1 MKKRTL
7 ADLENIIES
16 NRSQFY
22 RTGKALKQIRDEQ
35 LYRQLLFDTFEAYV
49 RERWDMAR
57 SHAYRLI
64 EASKVIDNLSPIGD
78 GVLPQNESQARVL
91 AQLKPID
98 QRNLWREFIASGTTL
113 SASNIRKFI
122 KMRGKKGSAGV
133 GLNPENLI
141 DIISTGYKAAVM
153 AMLEQIR
160 LAQNDRWQHTS
171 KQAALYWLRVMKET
185 IMSNLNQDNMS

>member
-1 MKKRTL
+1 
-7 ADLENIIES
+7 
-16 NRSQFY
+16 
-22 RTGKALKQIRDEQ
+22 
-35 LYRQLLFDTFEAYV
+35 
-49 RERWDMAR
+49 MAR

-78 GVLPQNESQARVL
+78 GIMPQNESLARVL

-98 QRNLWREFIASGTTL
+98 QRNLWREFIASGTIL

-122 KMRGKKGSAGV
+122 KRRVKKGCAGDDP
-133 GLNPENLI
+133 NPANLI
-141 DIISTGYKAAVM
+141 DMISTGYKAAVM

-160 LAQNDRWQHTS
+160 LAQNDQWQHTS

-185 IMSNLNQDNMS
+185 IISNLHQDNTP